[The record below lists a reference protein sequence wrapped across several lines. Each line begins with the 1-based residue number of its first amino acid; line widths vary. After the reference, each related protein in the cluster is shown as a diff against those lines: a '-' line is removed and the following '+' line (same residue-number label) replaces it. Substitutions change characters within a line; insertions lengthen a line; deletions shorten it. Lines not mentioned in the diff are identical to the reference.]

1 MSQIRA
7 LILSDGRPGH
17 YHLAE
22 GVVAAIGRQDDVH
35 IERRTIRRRR
45 WVPARI
51 LAALIASGAPA
62 ARILKLGYGINA
74 KHLPAADL
82 VVSAGGET
90 LAANVAAAQELDAN
104 NVFCGTLRRVAPEHF
119 DLVVTSYARF
129 ADQPRHIVALKPN
142 GMDPDALGRPANVP
156 QFGPKQPPPVVGL
169 LIGGQSGL
177 FHYDDN
183 EWQMLLEFLQAA
195 HNTHGMRWLVSTS
208 RRTTSSL
215 GDTIA
220 EMAKTSPAISEFI
233 DFRAAGPGTLPHL
246 FSNVD
251 AVLCGD
257 DSSTMISEAVCAR
270 LPVIGFAP
278 RQHDFKP
285 EETEYRSYMQ
295 DNDWYRSVPLAEL
308 TPDRFLDA
316 LSAVHPMQDNHL
328 DRLATMVRERLP
340 QLFADDVE
348 PNT

>member
-17 YHLAE
+17 YHLAD
-22 GVVAAIGRQDDVH
+22 GVVAAIGRQADVH

-51 LAALIASGAPA
+51 LAALIASGTPA

-74 KHLPAADL
+74 GDLPAADL

-90 LAANVAAAQELDAN
+90 LAANIAAARDLDAK
-104 NVFCGTLRRVAPEHF
+104 NVFCGTLRRIAPENF

-129 ADQPRHIVALKPN
+129 ADEPRHIVALKPN
-142 GMDPDALGRPANVP
+142 GMDPDVLGRPDSIP
-156 QFGPKQPPPVVGL
+156 QFGPDQPPPVVGL
-169 LIGGQSGL
+169 LVGGDSGL
-177 FHYDDN
+177 FHYDDE
-183 EWQMLLEFLQAA
+183 EWQTVMDFLEAA
-195 HNTHGMRWLVSTS
+195 HNAHGTRWLVSTS
-208 RRTTSSL
+208 RRTASSL
-215 GDTIA
+215 GDTVA
-220 EMAKTSPAISEFI
+220 EMARTSPAISAFI
-233 DFRAAGPGTLPHL
+233 DFRSAGPGTLPHL
-246 FSNVD
+246 FSNVE
-251 AVLCGD
+251 AVLCSE

-285 EETEYRSYMQ
+285 EEAEYRSFMQ
-295 DNDWYRSVPLAEL
+295 DSGWYRSVPLAEL

-316 LSAVHPMQDNHL
+316 LAAVQPMQENHL

-340 QLFADDVE
+340 QLFAGDVE
-348 PNT
+348 PDT